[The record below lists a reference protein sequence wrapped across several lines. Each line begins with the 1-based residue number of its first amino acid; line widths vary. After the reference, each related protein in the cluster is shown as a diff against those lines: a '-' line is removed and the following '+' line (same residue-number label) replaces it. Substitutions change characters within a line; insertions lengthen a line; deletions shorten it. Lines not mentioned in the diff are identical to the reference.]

1 MIISVK
7 YGRIPSVATIL
18 NSWMMLF
25 MTLVSLILMRVMHI
39 SDFLMIIMSSVFMS
53 CVMLHAVGLVMW
65 VAKLPFKLRFRDERV
80 SMVIMMSKAS
90 VHLVRSGFLTNTRTV
105 LVAVSI
111 FVILN
116 MPIMFEL
123 R

>member
-18 NSWMMLF
+18 NSWMILF

-39 SDFLMIIMSSVFMS
+39 SDFLVIIMSSVFMS

-90 VHLVRSGFLTNTRTV
+90 VHLVRSGFFTKMRTE
-105 LVAVSI
+105 LMAVSI